1 LNTHSMYNKC
11 IYIYLEIWCACV
23 WILECGNSWIQY
35 PCISR
40 EKYKKTKK
48 RVMRPSDAPHAEPV
62 CSQPAGRIRMK
73 FILQMLK
80 TYFLWT
86 TLADFGI
93 STHFEWYSP
102 KTKKKSAVKNWNFMI
117 FQAMAQRHDH
127 PFKIKINKKGTSFTI
142 KIPLVS

>member
-1 LNTHSMYNKC
+1 
-11 IYIYLEIWCACV
+11 
-23 WILECGNSWIQY
+23 
-35 PCISR
+35 
-40 EKYKKTKK
+40 
-48 RVMRPSDAPHAEPV
+48 MRPSDAPHAEPV

-102 KTKKKSAVKNWNFMI
+102 KTKKKSAVKN
-117 FQAMAQRHDH
+117 
-127 PFKIKINKKGTSFTI
+127 
-142 KIPLVS
+142 